1 MKTASG
7 RIVAGV
13 ERGVPFRFVVD
24 GEPVEAYP
32 GETIAT
38 ALIAANRRTARRTAH
53 RSSARGV
60 FCAIGVCHDCR
71 MIVDGEANVRSCLV
85 SAGEGMVVETQLGFG
100 RAATPEPHAE
110 RRAAVTASSAPEV
123 VVVGAGPAGIRAAV
137 EAAAAGARVWLL
149 DAEPRP
155 GGQIYRQLPPEI
167 RPAGRDPLGA
177 SRTKSRPLLAGLAR
191 AGVTVLSGAEVWG
204 VLPERVLLVHHG
216 GRAAVLQAGALVLAT
231 GAYDRPA
238 AMPGWTLPGVVTAG
252 GVTALVKAQ
261 RVRPGRRVLLA
272 GTGPLLLAAAT
283 ALVHGGAHV
292 VGIAEAAPRRALA
305 GLLRRP
311 GIVGQ
316 ALEVM
321 RALWGTPIWTR
332 HGLVRIEGTE
342 GVERA
347 IVARLDDA
355 WRPVAGTERALDVD
369 TVVLGYGLVPSPEL
383 AELAGC
389 AVAYDAGRGGFVP
402 MADPEQLMATSSPG
416 VFVAGDG
423 AGVGGADVAEAQGRL
438 AGLGAA
444 CHVGKLGATE
454 ARARAAPALRT
465 LRRLAAFRTALERLL
480 APRPGL
486 HELATD
492 DTIVCRC
499 EEVSA
504 GEIRVAIDEGARR
517 VTEVRAVTRAG
528 MGLCQGRMC
537 VPTVAGLLARWAGVT
552 PETAGRLPPRLPA
565 RPVPISV
572 LMDPVLESVAAPTR
586 EARRR

>member
-1 MKTASG
+1 VIAP
-7 RIVAGV
+7 
-13 ERGVPFRFVVD
+13 EVV
-24 GEPVEAYP
+24 
-32 GETIAT
+32 
-38 ALIAANRRTARRTAH
+38 
-53 RSSARGV
+53 
-60 FCAIGVCHDCR
+60 
-71 MIVDGEANVRSCLV
+71 
-85 SAGEGMVVETQLGFG
+85 
-100 RAATPEPHAE
+100 
-110 RRAAVTASSAPEV
+110 EV
-123 VVVGAGPAGIRAAV
+123 VVVGGGPAGIRAAV
-137 EAAAAGARVWLL
+137 EARAAGAQVLLL
-149 DAEPRP
+149 DDGPRP

-167 RPAGRDPLGA
+167 RPEPGDSLGA
-177 SRTKSRPLLAGLAR
+177 SRAKSRPLLADLGR
-191 AGVTVLSGAEVWG
+191 AGVTVMSGAEVWG
-204 VLPERVLLVHHG
+204 VLPDRVLLLQHE
-216 GRAAVLQAGALVLAT
+216 GRAAVLQADALVLAV

-261 RVRPGRRVLLA
+261 RVLPGRRVLLA

-292 VGIAEAAPRRALA
+292 VGIAEAAPRRALL

-316 ALEVM
+316 TLEVM
-321 RALWGTPIWTR
+321 TTLWRTPIWTC
-332 HGLVRIEGTE
+332 HGLVRIEGAE

-347 IVARLDDA
+347 VVARLDDV

-383 AELAGC
+383 ADLAGC
-389 AVAYDAGRGGFVP
+389 ALAYDAGRGGWIP
-402 MADPEQLMATSSPG
+402 LADPEWLMATSSPG

-444 CHVGKLGATE
+444 QHVGKLGPTR
-454 ARARAAPALRT
+454 ARARAAASLRT
-465 LRRLAAFRTALERLL
+465 LRQFAAFRRTLGRIL

-486 HELATD
+486 YELAMD

-504 GEIRVAIDEGARR
+504 GEIRAAIDEGARH

-537 VPTVAGLLARWAGVT
+537 VPTLTGLLGRWAGVS
-552 PETAGRLPPRLPA
+552 PETAGHFPPRLPV
-565 RPVPISV
+565 RPVPVPV
-572 LMDPVLESVAAPTR
+572 LADPVLESIAAPGL
-586 EARRR
+586 EAVRR